1 MDKCSPMQRVIEV
14 IRATNKPSGV
24 GILLD
29 NSGSTPPLCR
39 FHRFSSAF
47 VKFFFFPVEFQVYV
61 SIHSTT
67 SGWIRKEKEEGN
79 IWEINLRLFRR
90 CAGYFR
96 AISQSETPFSLSFL
110 SIRMF
115 SNGILAFVT
124 ILGTHKSGSIRR
136 CCVFFIFDRPAA
148 FSSLLARTA
157 NPMCMS

>member
-1 MDKCSPMQRVIEV
+1 MQRVIEV

-61 SIHSTT
+61 SIRWTT
-67 SGWIRKEKEEGN
+67 SGRIRKEKEEGN

-96 AISQSETPFSLSFL
+96 AISQSELPFSLSFL

-124 ILGTHKSGSIRR
+124 ILASRDR
-136 CCVFFIFDRPAA
+136 FDVVA
-148 FSSLLARTA
+148 FSLYLIVQLHFPVFLLERQIRCACRKT
-157 NPMCMS
+157 